1 MTVLGT
7 AGVGKSRLVEEF
19 TGSLGDRATVLRGR
33 CLPYGEGITYWPL
46 NEVVRDLAAEAGS
59 GAPAEVRDALA
70 AHLAGDPK
78 AALVADVLA
87 QAVGLGD
94 TGGYPAEKIR
104 WAARRLFELLA
115 ERRPVVVVLDDLQWA
130 EATFLD
136 LIEHVADLA
145 RDAPVLLLC
154 LTRPELLDNRRGW
167 AGGKLNATSVLLEPL
182 SLEESRELVDNLV
195 EELEPDAAAR
205 IAAASDGHP
214 LFAEE
219 LLAMLID
226 EGMLMRDRAAGRRG
240 SSRALPVP
248 PTIQALLGAR
258 IERLTARR
266 PLGARAR
273 RGGGTTLFAQ
283 CGARPC
289 SNGRRRGPR
298 RAPRVAGKL
307 GQREAHRDRR
317 RLACSASGGVALPPR
332 TDPRRCV
339 PAPAQGNNRAELHGR
354 LRRLGRGSGRTADSA
369 EHDETIGWHLEQAWL
384 LPLGARATRTT
395 PPSRSPRAPADRL
408 ESAGRRALR
417 RSDAP
422 GRGKSPGAGRGG

>member
-94 TGGYPAEKIR
+94 SGGYPAEKIR

-136 LIEHVADLA
+136 LVEHVADLA

-167 AGGKLNATSVLLEPL
+167 AGGKLNATSILLEPL
-182 SLEESRELVDNLV
+182 GPEESRELVDNLV
-195 EELEPDAAAR
+195 EEL
-205 IAAASDGHP
+205 
-214 LFAEE
+214 
-219 LLAMLID
+219 
-226 EGMLMRDRAAGRRG
+226 
-240 SSRALPVP
+240 SR
-248 PTIQALLGAR
+248 T
-258 IERLTARR
+258 
-266 PLGARAR
+266 
-273 RGGGTTLFAQ
+273 
-283 CGARPC
+283 
-289 SNGRRRGPR
+289 
-298 RAPRVAGKL
+298 
-307 GQREAHRDRR
+307 
-317 RLACSASGGVALPPR
+317 PPR
-332 TDPRRCV
+332 ASRPPARVIRC
-339 PAPAQGNNRAELHGR
+339 
-354 LRRLGRGSGRTADSA
+354 
-369 EHDETIGWHLEQAWL
+369 
-384 LPLGARATRTT
+384 
-395 PPSRSPRAPADRL
+395 SPRSCSRC
-408 ESAGRRALR
+408 
-417 RSDAP
+417 
-422 GRGKSPGAGRGG
+422 